1 MANASLIP
9 AFVNPES
16 GTADKARGALE
27 RTGLFNIIEVQPDE
41 LRERI
46 ADKVMEG
53 EERILIAGG
62 DGTIRTAVE
71 VIASSGVEMAVLPSG
86 TLNHFAKDHRLPID
100 LNEAAEVAA
109 GAFVITTDVGRVGEH
124 LFHGTSSIGAYVVF
138 MRTRERIEKYFGYK
152 LSSFLSLV
160 WTVIRMPTIAV
171 ELEVDGETKSFRT
184 PLLFVAVGEREL
196 KVPTLGGR
204 VTSGRRGLHVISVK
218 GRRRARL
225 LVVALDA
232 FSNGVREASKAP
244 ELDSFM
250 VDRCSISMRRR
261 RRRVRISFDGEAE
274 TVDLPLEYE
283 FEKDTLKLVVPDP
296 ALAEKESDV
305 PR

>member
-1 MANASLIP
+1 MR
-9 AFVNPES
+9 
-16 GTADKARGALE
+16 D
-27 RTGLFNIIEVQPDE
+27 
-41 LRERI
+41 RI
-46 ADKVMEG
+46 ADKVIEG

-100 LNEAAEVAA
+100 LNEAAEVAV
-109 GAFVITTDVGRVGEH
+109 GPFIITTDVGRVGEH

-138 MRTRERIEKYFGYK
+138 MRTRERMEKYFGYK
-152 LSSFLSLV
+152 LSTFFALV
-160 WTVIRMPTIAV
+160 WTIIRLPTLAV
-171 ELEVDGETKSFRT
+171 ELEVEGQKKVFRT

-204 VTSGRRGLHVISVK
+204 ITNGRRGLHVMAVR
-218 GRRRARL
+218 GRRKTRL

-232 FSNGVREASKAP
+232 FSNGVREASKSP
-244 ELDSFM
+244 ELDSF
-250 VDRCSISMRRR
+250 VVERCSISMRRK
-261 RRRVRISFDGEAE
+261 RVRISFDGEAQ

>member
-1 MANASLIP
+1 VTNASRIP

-16 GTADKARGALE
+16 GTADKARDALE
-27 RTGLFNIIEVQPDE
+27 RPGLFDIIEVPPAE
-41 LRERI
+41 LADRI
-46 ADKVMEG
+46 AEKVQNG
-53 EERILIAGG
+53 EKRILIAGG

-71 VIASSGVEMAVLPSG
+71 SIASSGVEMAVLPSG
-86 TLNHFAKDHRLPID
+86 TLNHFAKDHRLPLD
-100 LNEAAEVAA
+100 LDEAATVA
-109 GAFVITTDVGRVGEH
+109 GGPFVITTDVGRVGEN

-138 MRTRERIEKYFGYK
+138 MRTREKIEKYFGYK
-152 LSSFLSLV
+152 ISSFIALI
-160 WTVIRMPTIAV
+160 WTIIRMPTIVV
-171 ELEVDGETKSFRT
+171 ELEVEGQKRSFRT

-204 VTSGRRGLHVISVK
+204 VPNGRRGLHVISVK

-225 LVVALDA
+225 MVVALDA
-232 FSNGVREASKAP
+232 FSNGVREASRSP
-244 ELDSFM
+244 ELDSFI
-250 VDRCSISMRRR
+250 VDRCSISMRRK
-261 RRRVRISFDGEAE
+261 RVRISFDGEAE
-274 TVDLPLEYE
+274 TVDVPLEYE

>member
-1 MANASLIP
+1 MANASRIP
-9 AFVNPES
+9 AFVNTES
-16 GTADKARGALE
+16 GTAEKARDALE
-27 RTGLFNIIEVQPDE
+27 RPGLFDIIEVAPDS
-41 LRERI
+41 LRELI
-46 ADKVMEG
+46 TEKVQNG
-53 EERILIAGG
+53 EKRILIAGG

-71 VIASSGVEMAVLPSG
+71 LIASSGVEMAVLPSG

-100 LNEAAEVAA
+100 LDEAAEVAT
-109 GAFVITTDVGRVGEH
+109 GPFVITTDVGRVGER

-138 MRTRERIEKYFGYK
+138 MRMRERLERYFGYK
-152 LSSFLSLV
+152 IASFLALV
-160 WTVIRMPTIAV
+160 ATIIRLPTIAV
-171 ELEVDGETKSFRT
+171 ELEVEGKKRVFRT

-204 VTSGRRGLHVISVK
+204 VPGGKRGLHVMAVR
-218 GRRRARL
+218 GRRKTRL

-232 FSNGVREASKAP
+232 FSNGVRKASRAP
-244 ELDSFM
+244 ELDSFI
-250 VDRCSISMRRR
+250 VDRCSITMRRK
-261 RRRVRISFDGEAE
+261 RVRISFDGEAE

-296 ALAEKESDV
+296 AFAEKESDV

>member
-1 MANASLIP
+1 VTNASRIP

-16 GTADKARGALE
+16 GTADKARDALE
-27 RTGLFNIIEVQPDE
+27 RPGLFDIIEVPPAE
-41 LRERI
+41 LADRI
-46 ADKVMEG
+46 AEKVKSG
-53 EERILIAGG
+53 EKRILIAGG

-71 VIASSGVEMAVLPSG
+71 LIASSGVEMAVLPSG

-100 LNEAAEVAA
+100 LDEAAVVA
-109 GAFVITTDVGRVGEH
+109 GGPFVITTDVGRVGEK
-124 LFHGTSSIGAYVVF
+124 LFHGTSSIGAYVAF
-138 MRTRERIEKYFGYK
+138 MRTREKIEKYFGYK
-152 LSSFLSLV
+152 IASFLALI
-160 WTVIRMPTIAV
+160 WTIVRMPTIVV
-171 ELEVDGETKSFRT
+171 ELEVEGQKRSFRT

-204 VTSGRRGLHVISVK
+204 LPDGKRGLHVISVK

-225 LVVALDA
+225 MVVALDA
-232 FSNGVREASKAP
+232 FSNGVREASKSP
-244 ELDSFM
+244 ELDSFV
-250 VDRCSISMRRR
+250 VDRCSISMRRK
-261 RRRVRISFDGEAE
+261 RVRISFDGEAE
-274 TVDLPLEYE
+274 TVDVPLEYE

>member
-1 MANASLIP
+1 MPSASLIP

-27 RTGLFNIIEVQPDE
+27 RTGLFNIIEIPPNE
-41 LRERI
+41 LRARI
-46 ADKVMEG
+46 AEKVVEG
-53 EERILIAGG
+53 EQRILIAGG

-71 VIASSGVEMAVLPSG
+71 VIAASGVEMAVLPSG

-100 LNEAAEVAA
+100 LNEAAEIA
-109 GAFVITTDVGRVGEH
+109 GGPFVITTDVGRVGEH

-152 LSSFLSLV
+152 LSSFLSLI
-160 WTVIRMPTIAV
+160 WTIIRMPTIAV
-171 ELEVDGETKSFRT
+171 ELEVDGAKKAFRT

-204 VTSGRRGLHVISVK
+204 ITDGRRGLHVISVK

-232 FSNGVREASKAP
+232 FSNGVREASKSP
-244 ELDSFM
+244 ELDSFI
-250 VDRCSISMRRR
+250 VDRCSISMR

-274 TVDLPLEYE
+274 TVELPLEYE

>member
-1 MANASLIP
+1 MTNASRIP

-16 GTADKARGALE
+16 GTADKARDALE
-27 RTGLFNIIEVQPDE
+27 RPGLFDIIEVPPAE
-41 LRERI
+41 LADRI
-46 ADKVMEG
+46 AEKVKSG
-53 EERILIAGG
+53 EKRILIAGG

-71 VIASSGVEMAVLPSG
+71 LIASSGVEMAVLPSG

-100 LNEAAEVAA
+100 LDEAAVVA
-109 GAFVITTDVGRVGEH
+109 GGPFVITTDVGRVGEK
-124 LFHGTSSIGAYVVF
+124 LFHGTSSIGAYVAF
-138 MRTRERIEKYFGYK
+138 MRTREKIEKYFGYK
-152 LSSFLSLV
+152 IASFLALI
-160 WTVIRMPTIAV
+160 WTIVRMPTIVV
-171 ELEVDGETKSFRT
+171 ELEVEGQKRSFRT

-204 VTSGRRGLHVISVK
+204 LPDGKRGLHVISVK

-225 LVVALDA
+225 MVVALDA
-232 FSNGVREASKAP
+232 FSNGVREASKSP
-244 ELDSFM
+244 ELDSFV
-250 VDRCSISMRRR
+250 VDRCSISMRRK
-261 RRRVRISFDGEAE
+261 RVRISFDGEAE
-274 TVDLPLEYE
+274 TVDVPLEYE

>member
-1 MANASLIP
+1 VTNASRIP

-16 GTADKARGALE
+16 GTADKARDALE
-27 RTGLFNIIEVQPDE
+27 RPGHFDIIEVPPAE
-41 LRERI
+41 LADRI
-46 ADKVMEG
+46 AEKVKSG
-53 EERILIAGG
+53 EKRILIAGG

-71 VIASSGVEMAVLPSG
+71 LIASSGVEMAVLPSG

-100 LNEAAEVAA
+100 LDEAAVVA
-109 GAFVITTDVGRVGEH
+109 GGPFVITTDVGRVGEK
-124 LFHGTSSIGAYVVF
+124 LFHGTSSIGAYVAF
-138 MRTRERIEKYFGYK
+138 MRTREKIEKYFGYK
-152 LSSFLSLV
+152 IASFLALI
-160 WTVIRMPTIAV
+160 WTIVRMPTIVV
-171 ELEVDGETKSFRT
+171 ELEVEGQKRSFRT

-204 VTSGRRGLHVISVK
+204 LPDGKRGLHVISVK

-225 LVVALDA
+225 MVVALDA
-232 FSNGVREASKAP
+232 FSNGVREASKSP
-244 ELDSFM
+244 DLDSFI
-250 VDRCSISMRRR
+250 VDRCSISMRRK
-261 RRRVRISFDGEAE
+261 RVRISFDGEAE
-274 TVDLPLEYE
+274 TVDVPLEYE

>member
-1 MANASLIP
+1 VTNASRIP

-16 GTADKARGALE
+16 GTADKARDALE
-27 RTGLFNIIEVQPDE
+27 RPGLFDIIEVPPDT
-41 LRERI
+41 LRDRI
-46 ADKVMEG
+46 TEKVQNG
-53 EERILIAGG
+53 EKRILIAGG

-86 TLNHFAKDHRLPID
+86 TLNHFAKDHRPPLD
-100 LNEAAEVAA
+100 LDEAATVA
-109 GAFVITTDVGRVGEH
+109 GGPFVITTDVGRVGEN

-138 MRTRERIEKYFGYK
+138 MRTREKIEKYFGYK
-152 LSSFLSLV
+152 LASFIALI
-160 WTVIRMPTIAV
+160 WTVVRMPTIVV
-171 ELEVDGETKSFRT
+171 ELEVEGEKKTFRT

-204 VTSGRRGLHVISVK
+204 VDNGKRGLHVISVK

-225 LVVALDA
+225 MVVALDA
-232 FSNGVREASKAP
+232 FSNGVREASRSP
-244 ELDSFM
+244 DLDSFI
-250 VDRCSISMRRR
+250 VNSCSISMRRK
-261 RRRVRISFDGEAE
+261 RVRISFDGEAQ

-296 ALAEKESDV
+296 ALSEKESDA